1 MRIEA
6 NDKLFIDS
14 SLTYNSD
21 YNSEVKFAGNGSELL
36 IAGRIIGICDWK
48 CQERKAHLMMASPAA
63 SSWHMQ
69 SCGNNGWLRA

>member
-36 IAGRIIGICDWK
+36 IAPGELSVPAIGNARS
-48 CQERKAHLMMASPAA
+48 ERLI
-63 SSWHMQ
+63 
-69 SCGNNGWLRA
+69 